1 MYMESIESQKYW
13 NLNLT
18 LAITF
23 LVFLVFSLAQT
34 IVLFFV
40 SGGLNM
46 DNQLIIYSNM
56 GLISLLSSLVGC
68 SIIYFF
74 IRIKKNTLQHYLNLH
89 YPKLKLSI
97 LIIILSLILMGFV
110 EYISN
115 LYPDQFYSPFVL
127 ESYKTSNSLPVFY
140 LGVVFLGP
148 LFEEFLFRGFLFKG
162 LERSFIGSAGAV
174 WVTSIL
180 FVLVHIQYSWSILI
194 CIVFPLAL
202 LLGYARY
209 KSGSL
214 LLPILIHVI
223 NNLITCLVTHFEVY

>member
-1 MYMESIESQKYW
+1 MESTESQKYW
-13 NLNLT
+13 SLNLT

-23 LVFLVFSLAQT
+23 LVFLVFSLIQT
-34 IVLFFV
+34 MVLFFV
-40 SGGLNM
+40 SGGLNI
-46 DNQLIIYSNM
+46 DNQLIIYSNV
-56 GLISLLSSLVGC
+56 GLISSLSSLMGC

-74 IRIKKNTLQHYLNLH
+74 IKIKNNTIQQYLNLH
-89 YPKLKLSI
+89 QPSLKLSI
-97 LIIILSLILMGFV
+97 LIIIASFILMVFI

-115 LYPDQFYSPFVL
+115 LYPNQFYSSFVV
-127 ESYKTSNSLPVFY
+127 ESYKNSNSLIIFY
-140 LGVVFLGP
+140 LGVVCLGP
-148 LFEEFLFRGFLFKG
+148 LFEELLFRGFLFKG
-162 LERSFIGSAGAV
+162 LERSFIGGVGAI

-180 FVLVHIQYSWSILI
+180 FVLVHIQYSLYILI

-214 LLPILIHVI
+214 LLPLLIHVI

>member
-1 MYMESIESQKYW
+1 MESTESQKYW

-18 LAITF
+18 LVITF
-23 LVFLVFSLAQT
+23 LVFLVFSLIQI

-40 SGGLNM
+40 SGGLNI
-46 DNQLIIYSNM
+46 DNQLIIYSNV
-56 GLISLLSSLVGC
+56 GLISSLSSLVGC
-68 SIIYFF
+68 SVIYFF
-74 IRIKKNTLQHYLNLH
+74 IKIKKHTLQQYLNLH
-89 YPKLKLSI
+89 QPSLKLSI
-97 LIIILSLILMGFV
+97 LIIIASFILMGFI

-115 LYPDQFYSPFVL
+115 LYPNQFYSSFVV
-127 ESYKTSNSLPVFY
+127 ESYKNSNSLMIFY
-140 LGVVFLGP
+140 LGVVCLGP
-148 LFEEFLFRGFLFKG
+148 LFEELLFRGFLFKG
-162 LERSFIGSAGAV
+162 LERSFIGGVGAI

-180 FVLVHIQYSWSILI
+180 FVLVHIQYSLYILI

-214 LLPILIHVI
+214 LLPLLIHVI